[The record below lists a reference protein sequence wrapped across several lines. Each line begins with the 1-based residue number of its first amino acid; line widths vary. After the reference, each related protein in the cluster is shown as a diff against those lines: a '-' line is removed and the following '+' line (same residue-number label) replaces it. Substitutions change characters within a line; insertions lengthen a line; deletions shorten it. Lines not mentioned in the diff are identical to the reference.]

1 MGKEF
6 SSSPA
11 ARHWL
16 VSAALCNCNE
26 FLGENLL
33 GLQTTTALSLL
44 SSLCLCVSSKREFVS
59 LRENLR
65 ELSFAA
71 LSLSLCLEN

>member
-11 ARHWL
+11 ARHLL

-44 SSLCLCVSSKREFVS
+44 SSLSVFFKKRICESKRELERV
-59 LRENLR
+59 
-65 ELSFAA
+65 ELCSS
-71 LSLSLCLEN
+71 LSLSVS

>member
-16 VSAALCNCNE
+16 VSTALCNCNE
-26 FLGENLL
+26 FLGEKLL
-33 GLQTTTALSLL
+33 GLQTTTALSFL
-44 SSLCLCVSSKREFVS
+44 SSLFSLLSVSSKREFVS

-71 LSLSLCLEN
+71 LCVCLEN

>member
-11 ARHWL
+11 ARHLL

-44 SSLCLCVSSKREFVS
+44 SSLSV
-59 LRENLR
+59 
-65 ELSFAA
+65 
-71 LSLSLCLEN
+71 SLCLQKENL

>member
-16 VSAALCNCNE
+16 VSTALCNCNE

-44 SSLCLCVSSKREFVS
+44 SSLF
-59 LRENLR
+59 
-65 ELSFAA
+65 
-71 LSLSLCLEN
+71 SLSLCVVKKRICESKRELERVELCSSLCVS

>member
-11 ARHWL
+11 ARHLL
-16 VSAALCNCNE
+16 VSTALCNCNE

-44 SSLCLCVSSKREFVS
+44 SSLSVSSSKREFVS

>member
-11 ARHWL
+11 ARHLL
-16 VSAALCNCNE
+16 VSTALCNCNE

-44 SSLCLCVSSKREFVS
+44 SSLSVFFKKRICESKRELERV
-59 LRENLR
+59 
-65 ELSFAA
+65 ELCSS
-71 LSLSLCLEN
+71 LSLSVS